1 MSARFTHQKLIV
13 VGGTSGMGKAVARIV
28 LEEGGR
34 AVVIGHSDDKV
45 QAAVAEL
52 AAFGPVDGLRADIT
66 SGTERQALVAQL
78 HRDHA
83 DATLLVNAAGVFLPK
98 AFLEH
103 EERDYDLYLDINK
116 ATFFITQAVARSM
129 VVLRKGGAIVNIGSM
144 WARQA
149 IQATPSSAYSMAKA
163 GLHSLTQHLAMELA
177 GHGIRVNAVSPAVV
191 ETPIYEGF
199 IPKEQV
205 HSALQGFNGFHPL
218 GRVGRAEDVA
228 RTIAHLLSNE
238 TSWVT
243 GAIWDVDGGVMA
255 GRNKYS

>member
-1 MSARFTHQKLIV
+1 M
-13 VGGTSGMGKAVARIV
+13 
-28 LEEGGR
+28 
-34 AVVIGHSDDKV
+34 
-45 QAAVAEL
+45 
-52 AAFGPVDGLRADIT
+52 
-66 SGTERQALVAQL
+66 
-78 HRDHA
+78 
-83 DATLLVNAAGVFLPK
+83 
-98 AFLEH
+98 
-103 EERDYDLYLDINK
+103 
-116 ATFFITQAVARSM
+116 TQAVARSM
-129 VVLRKGGAIVNIGSM
+129 VALRKGGAIVNIGSM

-205 HSALQGFNGFHPL
+205 HSALQGFNGFHPI
-218 GRVGRAEDVA
+218 GRVGRVEDVA